1 MPKKEKKSKKKKEV
15 VNKSALDILPIRFY
29 DESIGAFVYE
39 DGTHMDLYNIVPSDR
54 SNLQGD
60 ELQFNIYNS
69 TRFYRLYSPD
79 GKFISMNFPVN
90 TSFQR
95 EYLENKKKLATDK
108 VRKLWLERE
117 VKELEL
123 LDQNVMRRE
132 YYLMFWGNDKEDF
145 VKNKDNIE
153 KWIGNGRSRLVEEID
168 KEKKIQIVRKICNM
182 NSLILPDDLK
192 EDVKDDEK

>member
-1 MPKKEKKSKKKKEV
+1 MPKKEKKNKKKKEV

-29 DESIGAFVYE
+29 DEAIGAFVYE

-108 VRKLWLERE
+108 VRKIWLERE
-117 VKELEL
+117 IKELEL

-153 KWIGNGRSRLVEEID
+153 KWIGNGKSRLVEEID

>member
-29 DESIGAFVYE
+29 DEAIGAFVYE

-95 EYLENKKKLATDK
+95 EYLENKKKLATDE

-117 VKELEL
+117 IKELEL